1 MICGRGL
8 AAQWKRERKDD
19 YKSIKG
25 TRIVKITQIND
36 CILFP
41 VKFHWYEKASL
52 ELIKKSME
60 ELFLFSQQNP
70 NAKVYLPQVGCG
82 FGV

>member
-41 VKFHWYEKASL
+41 VKFHW
-52 ELIKKSME
+52 
-60 ELFLFSQQNP
+60 
-70 NAKVYLPQVGCG
+70 
-82 FGV
+82 